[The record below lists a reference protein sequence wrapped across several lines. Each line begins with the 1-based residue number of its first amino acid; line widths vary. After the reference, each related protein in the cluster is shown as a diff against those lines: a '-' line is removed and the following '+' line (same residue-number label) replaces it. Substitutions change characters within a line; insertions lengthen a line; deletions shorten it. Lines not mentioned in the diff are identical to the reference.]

1 MNQQTKPQT
10 FAQKFP
16 CFLTAESQ
24 SVCLKA
30 ARELGDK
37 LAARRTAIA
46 NQRRVELAL
55 VEVSPT
61 AQVIPFPAVKS

>member
-1 MNQQTKPQT
+1 MNQQTKPAT

-16 CFLTAESQ
+16 CFLTPESQ

-37 LAARRTAIA
+37 LAARRAAIA
-46 NQRRVELAL
+46 NQRRVEQALAD
-55 VEVSPT
+55 VAPT
-61 AQVIPFPAVKS
+61 AQIIPFPGA